1 MPERVLQMTD
11 PLHDYLVDVAVRE
24 HPVLSA
30 LRDETAAMPM
40 GIMQISPDQGQFMAM
55 LVRLTGARRILEV
68 GTFTG
73 YSSLS
78 MALALPDDG
87 TIHACDVSD
96 EYTAVARRH
105 WAEAGIAHKITLTL
119 APATETLRGFLDD
132 GMAGSFDLMFI
143 DADKANYDAY
153 YEHGLELV
161 RAGGVILV
169 DNVLWGGSVIDHADQ
184 DDDTAAIR
192 ALNDKL
198 KHDERVDVT
207 MLSIGDGL
215 TLAHKRAS

>member
-1 MPERVLQMTD
+1 
-11 PLHDYLVDVAVRE
+11 
-24 HPVLSA
+24 
-30 LRDETAAMPM
+30 M
-40 GIMQISPDQGQFMAM
+40 GMMQISPDQGQFMAM

-73 YSSLS
+73 YSSLA

-87 TIHACDVSD
+87 TIHALDVSD
-96 EYTAVARRH
+96 EYTSVARRH
-105 WAEAGIAHKITLTL
+105 WEKAGVDHKITLTL

-161 RAGGVILV
+161 RDGGVILV
-169 DNVLWGGSVIDHADQ
+169 DNVLWSGSVIDRAKQ

-192 ALNDKL
+192 ALNNKL
-198 KHDERVDVT
+198 KHDERIDLT

>member
-1 MPERVLQMTD
+1 MRERVLQMTD

-24 HPVLSA
+24 HEVLA
-30 LRDETAAMPM
+30 ELRAETASMPM
-40 GIMQISPDQGQFMAM
+40 GIMQVSPDQGQFMAM
-55 LVRLTGARRILEV
+55 LVRLTGARRVLEV

-73 YSSLS
+73 YSSLA

-96 EYTAVARRH
+96 EYTSVARRH
-105 WAEAGIAHKITLTL
+105 WEKAGVADKITLTL

-132 GMAGSFDLMFI
+132 GMAGSFDMMFI
-143 DADKANYDAY
+143 DADKESYDAY

-161 RAGGVILV
+161 RDGGVILV
-169 DNVLWGGSVIDHADQ
+169 DNVLWSGSVIDHEKQ
-184 DDDTAAIR
+184 DADTAAIR
-192 ALNDKL
+192 ALNNKL
-198 KHDERVDVT
+198 KHDDRIDVT

>member
-1 MPERVLQMTD
+1 MSERVLQMSD
-11 PLHDYLVDVAVRE
+11 PLHQYLVDVAVRE
-24 HPVLSA
+24 HPVLA
-30 LRDETAAMPM
+30 ELREETATMPM
-40 GIMQISPDQGQFMAM
+40 GMMQISPDQGQLMAM

-87 TIHACDVSD
+87 SIHALDVSD
-96 EYTAVARRH
+96 EYTSVARRH
-105 WAEAGIAHKITLTL
+105 WEKAGVADKISLTL
-119 APATETLRGFLDD
+119 APAAETLRGFLDD

-143 DADKANYDAY
+143 DADKESYDAY

-161 RAGGVILV
+161 RDGGVILV
-169 DNVLWGGSVIDHADQ
+169 DNVLWGGSVIDHAKQ
-184 DDDTAAIR
+184 DADTAAIR
-192 ALNDKL
+192 ALNHKL
-198 KHDERVDVT
+198 KHDERIDLT